1 MILTFDDLIK
11 HAKSY
16 RQLALI
22 IGSMPSRQVFPSNI
36 FNVHSSI
43 LERFARMFSL
53 SDRGSLSC
61 MPILETIDND
71 LSEFIATNVISITDG
86 QLFLNRS
93 LFHSSI
99 RPSIDPSL
107 SVSRIGS
114 AAQSSLLSI
123 LSAGLRNALTVS
135 RRSLSLTSSST
146 PSHVSIL
153 SFLLGHHVYNSLDR
167 FLFHS
172 LLHHSSLDAG
182 FSQRPLFLSPIES
195 STVHLL
201 LADLIHHRL
210 FLFHFPT
217 PSLSSN
223 H

>member
-1 MILTFDDLIK
+1 MILAFDDLIK

-16 RQLALI
+16 RQLALL
-22 IGSMPSRQVFPSNI
+22 IGSMPARQVFPSNI

-53 SDRGSLSC
+53 ADRGSLSC
-61 MPILETIDND
+61 MPILETINND

-86 QLFLNRS
+86 QLFLDRS
-93 LFHSSI
+93 LFHSGI
-99 RPSIDPSL
+99 RPAIDSAL

-123 LSAGLRNALTVS
+123 LSAGLKNALTVS
-135 RRSLSLTSSST
+135 RRSLSLPFPVT
-146 PSHVSIL
+146 PIPVPVSR
-153 SFLLGHHVYNSLDR
+153 HHVYNSLDR
-167 FLFHS
+167 FLHH
-172 LLHHSSLDAG
+172 LHHSSLDACL
-182 FSQRPLFLSPIES
+182 SQRPLFISPIEHS
-195 STVHLL
+195 ILHLL
-201 LADLIHHRL
+201 LADLIHNRL